1 MKDGASTPRVS
12 LVVICYNM
20 RREIARTLAS
30 LSVPYQRD
38 VDPDSY
44 EVVLVDN
51 GSAEPPTAADFRDL
65 PLHLRVLACPRP
77 TPSPVPALNFG
88 LEACRGNLVGVVID
102 GARMASPGLLS
113 ACTRAASLH
122 PRPIVFTQSL
132 SLGHGYQWVLVQQ
145 SHDRAAEDRL
155 LASIDWPKD
164 GYRLFEIASWPT
176 PDTTER
182 RWVEPF
188 YESNALFM
196 PHELWHEVRGYDT
209 AFEAPGGGF
218 ASADLLSR
226 ASSLPGTQL
235 IAITGEATFH
245 QVHTDS
251 ASSSSKDA
259 VAQLKRFSRE
269 YHRIRKRPP
278 RPVTRPYWTF
288 GVRPAGPR
296 PGPAPA
302 ANRNGLERRYLE
314 LLKQALLN
322 EHGLDLEA
330 AWLDAI
336 DGPGSLADTRRRL
349 DEGRRLGLPMGRRMP
364 AAYTMIGRRRL
375 DDLEHCAHAVLDE
388 GIPGDLMECGVWRGG
403 ACILMAGVLE
413 VRQVGDRVLWVAD
426 SFAGLPA
433 PDTRTD
439 DGLDLSPARAPGLAV
454 GLDEVKGNFA
464 RFGLLGERVRFL
476 PGWFRDTLP
485 AAPVDRL
492 ALLRLDGDLYSSTM
506 DTLQSLYDRVAKGG
520 FVIVDDYGALPQCQ
534 RAVVDFRAAR
544 GITAPLRTIDWTGVS
559 WRKE

>member
-1 MKDGASTPRVS
+1 MMDGPPPRTS
-12 LVVICYNM
+12 LLVICYNM
-20 RREIARTLAS
+20 RREIARTLLS

-65 PLHLRVLACPRP
+65 RLRLRVLSYPRP

-88 LEACRGNLVGVVID
+88 LEACRGDLVGVVID
-102 GARMASPGLLS
+102 GARMASPGLLW
-113 ACTRAASLH
+113 ACTRAALLH

-132 SLGHGYQWVLVQQ
+132 SLGYGFQWVLVQQ
-145 SHDRAAEDRL
+145 SHDQAAEDRL
-155 LASIDWPKD
+155 LASIDWPRE

-176 PDTTER
+176 PDTSER

-196 PHELWHEVRGYDT
+196 PRALWRETGGYDE
-209 AFEAPGGGF
+209 AFQSPGGGF

-226 ASSLPGTQL
+226 ASSLPGTQV

-259 VAQLKRFSRE
+259 MAQLKRFSRE
-269 YHRIRKRPP
+269 YHRIRKRVP
-278 RPVTRPYWTF
+278 RPVEGPYWTF
-288 GVRPAGPR
+288 GVASAQ

-302 ANRNGLERRYLE
+302 TAGNGLERRYLD

-322 EHGLDLEA
+322 EHGLDAEA
-330 AWLDAI
+330 DQLDLRA
-336 DGPGSLADTRRRL
+336 GPRPPGRTRRRL
-349 DEGRRLGLPMGRRMP
+349 AEARAVGLPLDHTLP
-364 AAYTMIGRRRL
+364 AAYTMVGRRRL
-375 DDLEHCAHAVLDE
+375 DDLERCVHTVIDE

-403 ACILMAGVLE
+403 ASILMAGVLE
-413 VRQVGDRVLWVAD
+413 ARRVGDRLLWVAD
-426 SFAGLPA
+426 SFAGMPEPH
-433 PDTRTD
+433 PDTD
-439 DGLDLSPARAPGLAV
+439 EGLDLTPARNPDLAV
-454 GLDEVKGNFA
+454 GLDEVKANFA
-464 RFGLLGERVRFL
+464 RFGLLGEHVRFL

-485 AAPVDRL
+485 GAAVERL

-506 DTLQSLYDRVAKGG
+506 DVLRNVYDKVTTGG

-534 RAVVDFRAAR
+534 RAITDFRTAR
-544 GITAPLRTIDWTGVS
+544 GIRAPLHKIDWTGIS